1 MISIGQFCGGVSAA
15 IVVKLTSSI
24 DDVLWLSA
32 FLTPNLSEKERSR
45 NALTYAC
52 VCLLQ
57 TCLAFFISAF
67 GQVAMDKLM
76 GSSDDGEEH
85 ISSDRV
91 LTLLSGSAL
100 FIYSI
105 VLGFEYYNDIYGDDD
120 DDDDAEYAVV
130 RVASSTDDSENT
142 ANTSEHL
149 GGCEEGTIEAA
160 YTASS
165 FEAPQHDDDEVATGF
180 SMIEEAPSST
190 LDISDVR
197 IVGILPME
205 IDQNYEEAHGD
216 TTRSSKPPLP
226 PSDKQSRSLAVI
238 AFLGSLDDLTLFVPM
253 LVGKTFG
260 IFELIVGAMISTFAI
275 VIMCIFLTRCQMV
288 ADALEKVPLVAIV
301 SIFCIVLLTKGIF
314 FMV

>member
-1 MISIGQFCGGVSAA
+1 MFSIGQFCGGVSVA
-15 IVVKLTSSI
+15 IAVKLTSSI

-32 FLTPNLSEKERSR
+32 FLTPNLSEKERVR

-76 GSSDDGEEH
+76 GSRSDDGEEY

-100 FIYSI
+100 FVYSI
-105 VLGFEYYNDIYGDDD
+105 VLGFEYYNEIYGDQDG
-120 DDDDAEYAVV
+120 AEYAVV

-142 ANTSEHL
+142 ATSEGL
-149 GGCEEGTIEAA
+149 VCCEEGAIVAEAPSFEAA
-160 YTASS
+160 
-165 FEAPQHDDDEVATGF
+165 APQHDDEEVITGF
-180 SMIEEAPSST
+180 TMIEEVRSST
-190 LDISDVR
+190 LDVSDMR
-197 IVGILPME
+197 IAGILPME
-205 IDQNYEEAHGD
+205 IDHNYEEAHD
-216 TTRSSKPPLP
+216 ITLTSKLP
-226 PSDKQSRSLAVI
+226 PPSIGSSDKQSRSLAVI

-260 IFELIVGAMISTFAI
+260 IVELIVGAMISTFAI
-275 VIMCIFLTRCQMV
+275 VIVCIFLTRCQLV
-288 ADALEKVPLVAIV
+288 ADALEKVPLVVMV